1 MTTSRGARARGL
13 RSALRSP
20 VAWLVGAVAA
30 AVLAFALLAE
40 PAPARLSTM
49 DPADGATV
57 TTAPTAVTA
66 TFTGELAAYDYHL
79 AVATEGG
86 VPVTT
91 GPVRLDGG
99 TLTVPVALTGGTYL
113 VAYHVRLAGGAEL
126 SAVTR
131 FGVGVT
137 AAPVGGGDPGA
148 DVAAAGHQ
156 HVSDDPMNMALLVVD
171 AVLLVALAYAVLRR
185 QGRRLRR
192 P

>member
-1 MTTSRGARARGL
+1 MTTSSGARARGL

-20 VAWLVGAVAA
+20 VAWVVGAVAA

-40 PAPARLSTM
+40 PAPGRLSTM

-66 TFTGELAAYDYHL
+66 TFTGELATYDYHL

-91 GPVRLDGG
+91 GPARLDGNI
-99 TLTVPVALTGGTYL
+99 LTVPVELTGGTYL

-131 FGVGVT
+131 FGVGVA
-137 AAPVGGGDPGA
+137 AAPVGGDDP
-148 DVAAAGHQ
+148 AAAATAGHQ
-156 HVSDDPMNMALLVVD
+156 HISDDPMNMALLAVD
-171 AVLLVALAYAVLRR
+171 AVLLLALAFAVLLRL
-185 QGRRLRR
+185 GRRLRR